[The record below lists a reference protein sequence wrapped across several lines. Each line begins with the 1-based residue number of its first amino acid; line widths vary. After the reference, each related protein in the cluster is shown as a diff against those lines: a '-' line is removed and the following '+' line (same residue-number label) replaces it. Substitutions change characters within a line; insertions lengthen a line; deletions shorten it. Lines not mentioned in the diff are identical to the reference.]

1 LYDIIVSG
9 AGPAGSYSAYLCAKS
24 GLRTLLLER
33 SILPR
38 KKCCA
43 GGVLERA
50 VRLLDFDYHAE
61 VIERELKGFHF
72 VREGKQYQCKNA
84 CRLAVTVRREVFDA
98 DLVRKA
104 ESAGAEFMQ
113 ETEVIKIG
121 EASDR
126 VKVVTSRG
134 DFDSRFV
141 FIAEGANSRNAK
153 TLLGSFTEGGM
164 SLGVAAEIQTV
175 EDPGESAGIYLF
187 GSGKILP
194 FRGGF
199 PTTGATFPLRS
210 SVMASAVAAGKD
222 TLDLRLALELI
233 KRDVSEKL
241 GVVKMHEQCFHSV
254 PLAPRTRLVTRRVLA
269 IGDSAGFVSPFSG
282 EGLTYAL
289 TSAVIAAK
297 VIAAQSQLD
306 GNISLRDYEV
316 QCNRQIISRM
326 RAARLIGPI
335 LHWVVGNL
343 DSDRVLGNLTKDP
356 EAIDLCAR
364 LARGS
369 VSLRD
374 FALKGVPRIPH
385 LMLSNTE

>member
-1 LYDIIVSG
+1 MYDIIVSG

-50 VRLLDFDYHAE
+50 VRLLDLDLHAN
-61 VIERELKGFHF
+61 VIERELDGFHF
-72 VREGKQYQCKNA
+72 VREGREYQCKNA
-84 CRLAVTVRREVFDA
+84 CRLAVTVRREVLDA

-104 ESAGAEFMQ
+104 EAAGAEFMQ
-113 ETEVIKIG
+113 ETETVKIG
-121 EASDR
+121 EASDST
-126 VKVVTSRG
+126 KVITSRG

-153 TLLGSFTEGGM
+153 TLLGSFPEGGM
-164 SLGVAAEIQTV
+164 GLGVAAEIQTI
-175 EDPGESAGIYLF
+175 EDPGESAGIHLF
-187 GSGKILP
+187 GSGKALP
-194 FRGGF
+194 FRRGF
-199 PTTGATFPLRS
+199 PMTGATFPLRS
-210 SVMASAVAAGKD
+210 SVMASAVAAGKG
-222 TLDLRLALELI
+222 TLDLNIALASI
-233 KRDVSEKL
+233 KRDVSERL
-241 GVVKMHEQCFHSV
+241 GVVKMHDPCYHLV
-254 PLAPRTRLVTRRVLA
+254 PLAPRTRLITRRVLA

-289 TSAVIAAK
+289 TSAAIAAK
-297 VIAAQSQLD
+297 VISTQSQLD

-316 QCNRQIISRM
+316 QCRRQIISRM

-335 LHWVVGNL
+335 LHWVVGNI
-343 DSDRVLGNLTKDP
+343 DPDRVLGNFAKDP
-356 EAIDLCAR
+356 KAIDLCAR

-369 VSLRD
+369 MSLRD
-374 FALKGVPRIPH
+374 FVLKGVPRIPH
-385 LMLSNTE
+385 LILSGTE